1 MQRIIRAGLV
11 LALTFPGLV
20 LAATYPR
27 GAAPLPVAKP
37 ESQGM
42 STERLERMGAFF
54 QNEVAKETTAGYVIV
69 VARNGKL
76 LYSTAVGE
84 RDREQHLPM
93 TLDTRFRIASMT
105 KPVTMTAALMLYEQ
119 GKFHLDDPLS
129 RYLPEFKDMQVAVGM
144 DESGNLKT
152 EPAKRP
158 ITIRHVMTH
167 TAGFGY
173 GVLFDGNSPAAKAWA
188 KVGLGDGSTLAQ
200 KTAEIAKLPLNYH
213 PGEGW
218 RYSVANDVLGRLVE
232 VVSGMPFDDY
242 LQQNLFN
249 PLAMTHTSFYVQ
261 PQDVQLVAK
270 AYKHDAAG
278 KLELGEF
285 GPLAV
290 QTKRPAFISGGG
302 GLISTAGDYLRFA
315 QMLANGGTFEGRQY
329 LSPVTVALM
338 SSNQVPPDAQRLYWG
353 ESSKGLGYG
362 LGVAPEIDI
371 RIAPHAGMDGVYA
384 WGGVLDTHWVAS
396 PKTGVV
402 AVLMTQVNPM
412 GRKEARTDDDFR
424 NLLFAAVQVL
434 DK

>member
-1 MQRIIRAGLV
+1 MQRIIRVGLV

-20 LAATYPR
+20 MAASYPR
-27 GAAPLPVAKP
+27 GATPLPVAKA
-37 ESQGM
+37 ETQGM

-54 QNEVAKETTAGYVIV
+54 QNEVAKETAAGYVIV

-105 KPVTMTAALMLYEQ
+105 KPVTVTAALMLYEQ

-129 RYLPEFKDMQVAVGM
+129 RYLPEFKDMQAAVGM

-173 GVLFDGNSPAAKAWA
+173 GVLFDGTSPAAKAWA

-315 QMLANGGTFEGRQY
+315 QMLANGGTFEGRQ
-329 LSPVTVALM
+329 
-338 SSNQVPPDAQRLYWG
+338 
-353 ESSKGLGYG
+353 
-362 LGVAPEIDI
+362 
-371 RIAPHAGMDGVYA
+371 
-384 WGGVLDTHWVAS
+384 
-396 PKTGVV
+396 
-402 AVLMTQVNPM
+402 
-412 GRKEARTDDDFR
+412 
-424 NLLFAAVQVL
+424 
-434 DK
+434 

>member
-20 LAATYPR
+20 MAASYPR
-27 GAAPLPVAKP
+27 GATPLPVAKP

-54 QNEVAKETTAGYVIV
+54 QGEVAKETAAGYVIV

-119 GKFHLDDPLS
+119 GKFHLDDPIS

-144 DESGNLKT
+144 DEAGNLKT
-152 EPAKRP
+152 EPAKRL

-173 GVLFDGNSPAAKAWA
+173 GALFDGNSPAAKAWA

-200 KTAEIAKLPLNYH
+200 KTAEIAKLPLNFH
-213 PGEGW
+213 PGESW

-232 VVSGMPFDDY
+232 AVSGMPFDDY

-249 PLAMTHTSFYVQ
+249 PLAMTHTGFYVQ

-285 GPLAV
+285 GPLSA

-338 SSNQVPPDAQRLYWG
+338 SSNQVPADAQRLYWG

-371 RIAPHAGMDGVYA
+371 RIAPHAGMDGDYS

-402 AVLMTQVNPM
+402 AVLMTQVNPL

-424 NLLFAAVQVL
+424 NLLFAALQKL
-434 DK
+434 